1 MRLGVF
7 FRPDDLSCLV
17 LDLQMSSLNPY
28 LGFADGASHS
38 MWNIASA
45 AWVLFYPSHR
55 LVESGGICLG
65 PTTIDVTEYS
75 SVIALLGAA
84 SVLGIS
90 RLVVYMDS
98 QLVVS
103 QLNRVYQ
110 VRDSVLLRKVLRVR
124 LLERQFEF
132 ITYIHIPREFN
143 SHGM

>member
-1 MRLGVF
+1 
-7 FRPDDLSCLV
+7 
-17 LDLQMSSLNPY
+17 MSSLDPY
-28 LGFADGASHS
+28 LGFADGASRS
-38 MWNIASA
+38 TQSIASV
-45 AWVLFYPSHR
+45 AWVIFDPSHH

-65 PTTIDVTEYS
+65 PATNNVAEYS

-84 SVLGIS
+84 SALGIL

-98 QLVVS
+98 QLVMS

-110 VRDSVLLRKVLRVR
+110 VRHSVLLRKVLRVR

-143 SHGM
+143 SLVDSLANYVIEWHSLHYKVHF